1 MKDLWDDDGAA
12 ECGDDL
18 LALRVY
24 SSRLIGQSADLVLHG
39 GGNTSVKA
47 SFTDIFG
54 VAHDVLYVKGSGWD
68 LATIE
73 AGGFAPVKLDS
84 LLQLSRF
91 DRLSDA
97 DMVRAQRA
105 AMLDPSAPTPSVE
118 AILHALIPYRFVDH
132 THADAVVVL
141 SNTPDGEARIR
152 SLYGDRMLI
161 VPYVMPGFVL
171 AKKVAELTAGIDWSK
186 LEGMV
191 LMNHGI
197 FSFADDAK
205 ESYQRMIHFVSQ
217 AQDALGQRPSPSPLV
232 DGVAVPPLA
241 LATLRREVSRVAGTA
256 MLARF
261 DGTPASHA
269 FANNE
274 NVRDIATR
282 GPLTPDH
289 VIRTKRVPL
298 IVDGEPASAVDSFA
312 RKYQAYF
319 EENTDGTLTI
329 LDSAPRWAVWPT
341 KGTVAFGTRATE
353 VSIVSDIVAHTIGA
367 ISDAERLGGWCSLPA
382 ADIFAVEYWE
392 LEQAK
397 LGKAPAGL
405 PLQGRCAVVT
415 GGASGI
421 GYACAVALA
430 KQGAQVTVL
439 DMDPAVTS
447 VFDLPAIHGVVC
459 DVTEAAGVRDAID
472 ASVAHT
478 GGLDILVSNAGIFSA
493 SNLVGEMPEEE
504 WQRSL
509 DINLSGAMHA
519 VRQSIPYLR
528 LGWEPAVVIIGS
540 KNVPAPGPGA
550 GAYSVAKAGL
560 TQLARVLALE
570 LAGDGVRVNTVH
582 PNAVFDTAIWT
593 EEVLASRAARYGMSV
608 EAYRKSNLLHQEVT
622 SNDVAAMVCAM
633 AGATFRCTTGAQVPV
648 DGGTER
654 IV

>member
-217 AQDALGQRPSPSPLV
+217 AQDALGQRPSPLV

-504 WQRSL
+504 WQCSL

>member
-1 MKDLWDDDGAA
+1 MKDLWDDDDAA
-12 ECGDDL
+12 ECRDDL
-18 LALRVY
+18 LTLRVY

-570 LAGDGVRVNTVH
+570 LAGDGIRVNTVH

-608 EAYRKSNLLHQEVT
+608 EAYRKSNLLLQEVT

>member
-274 NVRDIATR
+274 NVGDIATR

-367 ISDAERLGGWCSLPA
+367 ISDAERLGGWCALPA

-421 GYACAVALA
+421 GYACAVTLA

-648 DGGTER
+648 DGGTEM

>member
-1 MKDLWDDDGAA
+1 MKDLWDDDIAA
-12 ECGDDL
+12 ECGNDL

-47 SFTDIFG
+47 SFTDIFD

-68 LATIE
+68 LATIKA
-73 AGGFAPVKLDS
+73 AGFSPVKLDS

-91 DRLSDA
+91 DQLSDA
-97 DMVRAQRA
+97 DMVSAQRA

-132 THADAVVVL
+132 THADAVVAL
-141 SNTPDGEARIR
+141 SNTPEGEARIR

-205 ESYQRMIHFVSQ
+205 ESYQRMIRFVSQ
-217 AQDALGQRPSPSPLV
+217 GQDALGQRPSPSA
-232 DGVAVPPLA
+232 DGVAVPSLA
-241 LATLRREVSRVAGTA
+241 LATLRREVSRVAGRA

-261 DGTPASHA
+261 DGAPASHA
-269 FANNE
+269 FANSE

-298 IVDGEPASAVDSFA
+298 IVDGEPASAVDTFA
-312 RKYQAYF
+312 QKYQAYF
-319 EENTDGTLTI
+319 EENTDGTLTM
-329 LDSAPRWAVWPT
+329 LDRAPRWAVWPT

-353 VSIVSDIVAHTIGA
+353 VGIVSDIVAHTIGA
-367 ISDAERLGGWCSLPA
+367 ISDAERLGGWCALPA

-397 LGKAPAGL
+397 LGKTSAGL

-421 GYACAVALA
+421 GYACAVALT

-447 VFDLPAIHGVVC
+447 VFDLPTIHGVVC
-459 DVTEAAGVRDAID
+459 DVTDAAQVRGRYRYLSCRYRGPGYSGQQRRDIFCQQSGGRDARGGNG
-472 ASVAHT
+472 SVLWISTLAAPCMRFVKVFRT
-478 GGLDILVSNAGIFSA
+478 CVWAGSRLLSLSA
-493 SNLVGEMPEEE
+493 P
-504 WQRSL
+504 RTYP
-509 DINLSGAMHA
+509 H
-519 VRQSIPYLR
+519 
-528 LGWEPAVVIIGS
+528 
-540 KNVPAPGPGA
+540 
-550 GAYSVAKAGL
+550 
-560 TQLARVLALE
+560 
-570 LAGDGVRVNTVH
+570 
-582 PNAVFDTAIWT
+582 
-593 EEVLASRAARYGMSV
+593 
-608 EAYRKSNLLHQEVT
+608 
-622 SNDVAAMVCAM
+622 
-633 AGATFRCTTGAQVPV
+633 QVPV
-648 DGGTER
+648 PVPIRLPRRVSPSWPGCWRWNWRAMASG
-654 IV
+654 

>member
-274 NVRDIATR
+274 NVGDIATR

-397 LGKAPAGL
+397 LSKAPAGL

-509 DINLSGAMHA
+509 DINLSGAMHV

>member
-519 VRQSIPYLR
+519 VRESIPYLR

-593 EEVLASRAARYGMSV
+593 DEVLASRAARYGMSV

>member
-217 AQDALGQRPSPSPLV
+217 AQDALGQRPSPLV

-367 ISDAERLGGWCSLPA
+367 ISDAERLGGWCALPA

-421 GYACAVALA
+421 GYACAVTLA

-608 EAYRKSNLLHQEVT
+608 EAYRKSNLLLQEVT

>member
-509 DINLSGAMHA
+509 DINLSGAMHV

>member
-504 WQRSL
+504 WQCSL

-528 LGWEPAVVIIGS
+528 LGWDPAVVIIGS

>member
-1 MKDLWDDDGAA
+1 MKDLWDAEGAA

-24 SSRLIGQSADLVLHG
+24 SSRLIGQSVDLVLHG

-68 LATIE
+68 LATIK
-73 AGGFAPVKLDS
+73 AAGFAPVKLDS

-91 DRLSDA
+91 DQLSDA
-97 DMVRAQRA
+97 DMVSAQRA

-132 THADAVVVL
+132 THADAVVAL

-205 ESYQRMIHFVSQ
+205 ESYQRMIRFVSE
-217 AQDALGQRPSPSPLV
+217 AQDALGQRPSPSV

-241 LATLRREVSRVAGTA
+241 LASLRREVSRVAGTA

-261 DGTPASHA
+261 DGTPASYA
-269 FANNE
+269 FANIE

-319 EENTDGTLTI
+319 EENTDGTLTM

-353 VSIVSDIVAHTIGA
+353 VNIVSDIVAHTIGA
-367 ISDAERLGGWCSLPA
+367 ISDAERLGGWCALPA

-397 LGKAPAGL
+397 LSKAPAGL

-439 DMDPAVTS
+439 DMNPAVTS

-459 DVTEAAGVRDAID
+459 DVTETAQVRDAID

-519 VRQSIPYLR
+519 VRESIPYLR
-528 LGWEPAVVIIGS
+528 LGWDPAVVIIGS
-540 KNVPAPGPGA
+540 KNVSAPGPGA

-593 EEVLASRAARYGMSV
+593 EEVLASRAARYGMSI
-608 EAYRKSNLLHQEVT
+608 EAYRKSNLLHQEIT

>member
-274 NVRDIATR
+274 NVGDIATR

-504 WQRSL
+504 WQCSL

>member
-1 MKDLWDDDGAA
+1 
-12 ECGDDL
+12 
-18 LALRVY
+18 
-24 SSRLIGQSADLVLHG
+24 
-39 GGNTSVKA
+39 TSVKA

>member
-217 AQDALGQRPSPSPLV
+217 AQDALGQRPSPLV

>member
-132 THADAVVVL
+132 THADAVVAL
-141 SNTPDGEARIR
+141 SNTPDGEAGIR

-504 WQRSL
+504 WQCSL

-570 LAGDGVRVNTVH
+570 LAGDGIRVNTVH

>member
-504 WQRSL
+504 WQCSL

>member
-570 LAGDGVRVNTVH
+570 LAGDGIRVNTVH

>member
-397 LGKAPAGL
+397 LSKAPAGL

-478 GGLDILVSNAGIFSA
+478 GGLDILVSKAGIFSA